1 MLPSSQMLTG
11 NLLSIGVGGIVS
23 LTWTYLRPDD
33 FDWEITRNMAI
44 TGHTPAVTENLEG
57 VDMSVDDTPFN
68 EKNKSSMEK
77 VDETLQTV
85 AAVDEEGLTT
95 PEEIERAGLHKA
107 FRFAAVSAL
116 LLTAIFLI
124 VRDLSSSAL
133 FVNTNLIHAEQL
145 IPLPLFFSSTG
156 MLGQC
161 WTRFELF

>member
-1 MLPSSQMLTG
+1 MLTG

-95 PEEIERAGLHKA
+95 SEEIERAGLHKA

-133 FVNTNLIHAEQL
+133 FVDTN
-145 IPLPLFFSSTG
+145 FDS
-156 MLGQC
+156 
-161 WTRFELF
+161 R

>member
-1 MLPSSQMLTG
+1 MGCDTHPLYQMLTG
-11 NLLSIGVGGIVS
+11 NLLSIGIGAIVS

-95 PEEIERAGLHKA
+95 PEEIEKAGLHKA

-116 LLTAIFLI
+116 VLTAIFLVVSQMRSQTQCI
-124 VRDLSSSAL
+124 NADL
-133 FVNTNLIHAEQL
+133 THA
-145 IPLPLFFSSTG
+145 
-156 MLGQC
+156 
-161 WTRFELF
+161 